1 MNEEKMKILKMLE
14 DKKIGAEDAAK
25 LIESLDALERKEDVE
40 PVKRGKTLRIR
51 VYENDSDKPKVNLN
65 IPLGWSKLIMPFVGG
80 KVRDKLKEKGID
92 VDIDKI
98 REGLNE
104 GYEGKIV
111 DVDDGGDKVEIYID

>member
-14 DKKIGAEDAAK
+14 DKKISAEDAAK
-25 LIESLDALERKEDVE
+25 LIESLDSSEGKEDIE

-65 IPLGWSKLIMPFVGG
+65 VPLGWSKLIMPFIGA
-80 KVRDKLKEKGID
+80 KVKDKLKEKGID

-98 REGLNE
+98 KESLND
-104 GYEGKIV
+104 GYEGRII